1 MKPSSI
7 PRILLPALSFLLP
20 VLSSGAGSQEQSP
33 SKRPTV
39 VELFTSQGCSSCP
52 PADEFLG
59 ELASRPDIIALGF
72 HVDYWDSL
80 GWRDRYSMAEATRRQ
95 RDYVEALRLSSAFT
109 PQIVIDGRE
118 SLVGSDRRRIEAALS
133 RPSGNVP
140 IEVHVANG
148 EMVVSL
154 SERNDHQSYD
164 IEVAAYLPRATTPI
178 GRGENSGRTLTEFDI
193 VRQFRRLGVWEGQNI
208 SFRIRLDAFPS
219 DADRVAVLVQQS
231 NQGPIVGAASAS
243 LR

>member
-7 PRILLPALSFLLP
+7 LRICLLAWSFLLP
-20 VLSSGAGSQEQSP
+20 VRSFATGTLDQSP
-33 SKRPTV
+33 SRRPTV

-59 ELASRPDIIALGF
+59 ELASRPDVIALGF

-95 RDYVEALRLSSAFT
+95 GNYVETLRLPSAFT

-140 IEVHVANG
+140 IDLNIANG

-154 SERNDHQSYD
+154 SERNDHQHYD
-164 IEVAAYLPRATTPI
+164 VEVAAYLPRATTPI

-193 VRQFRRLGVWEGQNI
+193 VRQFRRLGVWEGE
-208 SFRIRLDAFPS
+208 STTFRVRLDTFPS
-219 DADRVAVLVQQS
+219 DADRVAVLIQQS
-231 NQGPIVGAASAS
+231 NQGPIVGAASAG

>member
-1 MKPSSI
+1 MKSSPI
-7 PRILLPALSFLLP
+7 LRISLLAWSFLLP
-20 VLSSGAGSQEQSP
+20 VRSFAAGSQEQSP
-33 SKRPTV
+33 AKRSTV

-52 PADEFLG
+52 PADELLG
-59 ELASRPDIIALGF
+59 DLASRPDIIALGF

-118 SLVGSDRRRIEAALS
+118 SFVGSDRRRIEAALS
-133 RPSGNVP
+133 RPSGSMP
-140 IEVHVANG
+140 IEVSIANG

-154 SERNDHQSYD
+154 SERNDHQRYD
-164 IEVAAYLPRATTPI
+164 VEMAAYLARATTPI

-193 VRQFRRLGVWEGQNI
+193 VRQFRRLGVWEGE
-208 SFRIRLDAFPS
+208 STTFRIRLDTFPS
-219 DADRVAVLVQQS
+219 DADRAAVLIQQGG
-231 NQGPIVGAASAS
+231 QGQIVGAVSAS

>member
-7 PRILLPALSFLLP
+7 PRISLLTWSFLLP
-20 VLSSGAGSQEQSP
+20 VLSFGADSPEQSP

-52 PADEFLG
+52 PADELLG
-59 ELASRPDIIALGF
+59 ELASRPNIIALGF

-95 RDYVEALRLSSAFT
+95 RDYVEALRLPSAFT
-109 PQIVIDGRE
+109 PQIVIDGGE
-118 SLVGSDRRRIEAALS
+118 SFVGSDRRRIEAALS
-133 RPSGNVP
+133 RPPGNVP
-140 IEVHVANG
+140 IEVNIANG

-154 SERNDHQSYD
+154 SGRNDHQSYD
-164 IEVAAYLPRATTPI
+164 VELAAYLPRATTPI

-193 VRQFRRLGVWEGQNI
+193 VRQFRRLGVWEGQST
-208 SFRIRLDAFPS
+208 SFRIRLDTFPS

-231 NQGPIVGAASAS
+231 GQGPIVGAVSAR